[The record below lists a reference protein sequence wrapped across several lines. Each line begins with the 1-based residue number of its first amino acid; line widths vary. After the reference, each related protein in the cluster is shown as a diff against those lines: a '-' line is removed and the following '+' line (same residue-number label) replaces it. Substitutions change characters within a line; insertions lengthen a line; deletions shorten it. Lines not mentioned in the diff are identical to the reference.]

1 MPKLKD
7 YGFVFPFG
15 KPITYQTKKKYLAI
29 RKDKGRVQNTKTEN
43 HPLFEDRSL
52 KKKNIGAS
60 IRIGQEIWCVPF
72 AGFSLILFHIFS
84 LSSNLHLSLVFL

>member
-1 MPKLKD
+1 MVL
-7 YGFVFPFG
+7 FFSSG
-15 KPITYQTKKKYLAI
+15 KHITYQTNEKYLTI

-43 HPLFEDRSL
+43 YPLFEDRRL
-52 KKKNIGAS
+52 KKINIGAS
-60 IRIGQEIWCVPF
+60 IRIGREIWCLPY